1 MSIVLLLIGTG
12 RRDARTL
19 AAEVGTELTVVA
31 KGGRRTNR
39 GRAWSVVM
47 HIPVLQAHQLSQGSV
62 HRVVALHLDWV
73 KVVRIRE
80 IKEMG
85 EKLIREFLNGFIS

>member
-1 MSIVLLLIGTG
+1 MHLSIVLLLIGTG

-47 HIPVLQAHQLSQGSV
+47 HIPVLQTHQLGQSSV
-62 HRVVALHLDWV
+62 HRVVALHLERV

-85 EKLIREFLNGFIS
+85 EKFLNRFIS

>member
-12 RRDARTL
+12 RRDSRTL

-47 HIPVLQAHQLSQGSV
+47 HIPVLQTHQLGQGSV
-62 HRVVALHLDWV
+62 HRVVALHLERV

-85 EKLIREFLNGFIS
+85 EKLIREFLNRFIS